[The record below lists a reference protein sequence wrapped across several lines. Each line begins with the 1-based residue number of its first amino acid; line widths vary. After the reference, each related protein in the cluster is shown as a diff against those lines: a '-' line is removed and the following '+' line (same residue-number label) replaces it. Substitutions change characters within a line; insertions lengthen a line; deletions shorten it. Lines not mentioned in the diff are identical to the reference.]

1 MNIQTLKE
9 KGWIVYEVI
18 SGSHAYGTN
27 VEGSDVDI
35 RGVFIMPT
43 EEMLGGLYFPQISDD
58 NNDVV
63 YYEIGRFIE
72 LLADGNPN
80 MLELLNTPED
90 CIIIENPIFTNFF
103 TDEVKS
109 KFITKKLRHTFTG
122 YAYSQ
127 IKKAQGLNKMM
138 NWEEQKI
145 TRKDVL
151 DFCYVQYGNK
161 EGSVKFKHIFDT
173 CDLDSLGLASVN
185 NFPDIYSL
193 YRLPK
198 GTGGI
203 ISEDSNE
210 VQLRSIPKDA
220 NFISYLRFDRAAY
233 STHCKDFRQYQEWLE
248 KRNTQRYVDIQNHQ
262 QKIDGK
268 NMLHTVRLLNMSVDI
283 SLGKGIVV
291 RRPEAEYLK
300 DIRKGVYD
308 LNSILQSAEGMIEQI
323 NANFDNCDIPN
334 GVDTGFKRDLLSTI
348 RKDNLISYGWIK
360 NPNQFF
366 DDKVINLIRNT
377 ASNAEARRCVSYY
390 LQRTN
395 KNV

>member
-58 NNDVV
+58 NNDIV

-80 MLELLNTPED
+80 MLELLNTPSD
-90 CIIIENPIFTNFF
+90 CIKICKPEFTKHF
-103 TDEVKS
+103 TEDVKK

-138 NWEEQKI
+138 NWEEQKV

-151 DFCYVQYGNK
+151 DFCYVQYGNR
-161 EGSVKFKHIFDT
+161 EGAVKFKQIFDSN
-173 CDLDSLGLASVN
+173 DLDSLGLAAVN
-185 NFPDIYSL
+185 NFPDTYSL
-193 YRLPK
+193 YRLKK

-210 VQLRSIPKDA
+210 VQLRSIPKEA
-220 NFISYLRFDRAAY
+220 TFISYLRFDRNAY

-248 KRNTQRYVDIQNHQ
+248 KRNTQRYVDIENHQ

-283 SLGKGIVV
+283 SEGRGIVV

-308 LNSILQSAEGMIEQI
+308 LTSILGSAEGMIEKI
-323 NANFDNCDIPN
+323 NSNFDNCDIPH
-334 GVDTGFKRDLLSTI
+334 GVDTDFRRDLLSAI
-348 RKDNLISYGWIK
+348 RKDSLIASGWGKEPIWL
-360 NPNQFF
+360 
-366 DDKVINLIRNT
+366 DDKTINFIRGS
-377 ASNAEARRCVSYY
+377 ASNAEARRYFFTQKF
-390 LQRTN
+390 LI
-395 KNV
+395 